1 MLYLDGYNFSDLTAL
16 CDTIDFDEFI
26 KGVAPPKGSERGNA
40 WSEVEESNPV
50 CTDIELC
57 PHDQVLTF
65 ECNEWRF
72 RGQLWEVLEEGNN
85 FDDQMEVVEGFTKL
99 EDGTWDLTSGVIL
112 LDDGNECSE
121 RVIVS
126 SPIQDDDKFILFY
139 PEDQDFDFIQ
149 GSVMFQTLDENGD
162 LEWSCFYECDG
173 TPWFITMP
181 GYDHRL

>member
-1 MLYLDGYNFSDLTAL
+1 MLYLEDWNFNDLVAL
-16 CDTIDFDEFI
+16 CDTIDFDCWDE
-26 KGVAPPKGSERGNA
+26 KKDPTGKYKKRKWAEL
-40 WSEVEESNPV
+40 VETNPV
-50 CTDIELC
+50 CSDIELC

-65 ECNEWRF
+65 ECKGYSV
-72 RGQLWEVLEEGNN
+72 RGQLWEVIEEGNN
-85 FDDQMEVVEGFTKL
+85 FGDQMEVVEGFTKK

-126 SPIQDDDKFILFY
+126 SPIQDDDKFILYY
-139 PEDQDFDFIQ
+139 PEDEEFDFIQ

-173 TPWFITMP
+173 TPWFITIP
-181 GYDHRL
+181 RYDHRL